1 MISTNTDLRSPG
13 GGAAAAGARGSGA
26 GGMAEGLSAAD
37 PGGMAPT
44 LPLEG
49 TGEGATARTDT
60 CSVKLLQMRGGRSAH
75 GTRGEG

>member
-1 MISTNTDLRSPG
+1 
-13 GGAAAAGARGSGA
+13 
-26 GGMAEGLSAAD
+26 MAEGLSAAD